1 MSPIAV
7 TPKKLVMAT
16 SPSEPTNPI
25 PPLRCL
31 VVDDDPLS
39 VQIVLNCIANTP
51 FLQAIGSC
59 TSAVEAAEIL
69 RTQSQPIDVLF
80 LDVEMPMMS
89 GIDLL
94 RTQLEL
100 PQVVLITSSDHYAVQ
115 AFEFAVADYL
125 LKPLSYPRFLQAAQ
139 KVLELITA
147 ERNAE
152 TETNDLVATPA
163 PNPDFTFVK
172 IDTKLVRVDFREVQY
187 VEALGDYV
195 HIVTSQSKLIV
206 YSTMRAIEEKFPPT
220 QFLRVHRSFIANI
233 NCIQALEDNSLLIRD
248 KHIPVGQT
256 YLRNV
261 LQRLNRL

>member
-1 MSPIAV
+1 
-7 TPKKLVMAT
+7 MAT
-16 SPSEPTNPI
+16 PLPDPATSL

-59 TSAVEAAEIL
+59 TSGIEAAETL
-69 RTQSQPIDVLF
+69 RTQIQPIDVLF
-80 LDVEMPMMS
+80 LDIEMPLMS
-89 GIDLL
+89 GLDLL
-94 RTQLEL
+94 RLQPEL
-100 PQVVLITSSDHYAVQ
+100 PQVVLITSSEHYAVQ

-139 KVLELITA
+139 KVLENITA
-147 ERNAE
+147 ERTAE
-152 TETNDLVATPA
+152 ADTVGSISTSATE
-163 PNPDFTFVK
+163 PDFTFVK

-195 HIVTSQSKLIV
+195 HIVTTQSKLIV
-206 YSTMRAIEEKFPPT
+206 YSTMRAIEEKFPPS

-248 KHIPVGQT
+248 KYIPVGQT